1 MLATARR
8 VAFGCGVVAI
18 LGGIAGSARAAE
30 PEGQPVKWDQA
41 RVTKY
46 AVDMNGAIDEAVD
59 QMRKNPI
66 QVSAGQRQSWYDLKE
81 DLRLIENSSDKLQKD
96 LQGGATAEETRATFD
111 RIGTLRHDAEEDG
124 RKSEIPAPVMDALVK
139 AGSIH
144 NLMQPYYHGKR

>member
-1 MLATARR
+1 MHATTRW
-8 VAFGCGVVAI
+8 VAFGSAVVVI
-18 LGGIAGSARAAE
+18 LGGLATSARAAE

-46 AVDMNGAIDEAVD
+46 AVDLDDAVENAVQ

-66 QVSAGQRQSWYDLKE
+66 QVAAGQRTSWYDLKE
-81 DLRLIENSSDKLQKD
+81 DLRLISNSSEKLRQD

-111 RIGTLRHDAEEDG
+111 RLGSLRRDAEEDG

>member
-1 MLATARR
+1 
-8 VAFGCGVVAI
+8 VAFGCAVVAI
-18 LGGIAGSARAAE
+18 LGGIAGSARAAD

-46 AVDMNGAIDEAVD
+46 AVDLDAAVGSAV
-59 QMRKNPI
+59 QEMRKSPI
-66 QVSAGQRQSWYDLKE
+66 QISAGQRQSWYDLKE
-81 DLRLIENSSDKLQKD
+81 DLRLIENSSAKLRQD

-111 RIGTLRHDAEEDG
+111 RLGSLRRDAEEDG
-124 RKSEIPAPVMDALVK
+124 RKSEIPSPVMDALVK